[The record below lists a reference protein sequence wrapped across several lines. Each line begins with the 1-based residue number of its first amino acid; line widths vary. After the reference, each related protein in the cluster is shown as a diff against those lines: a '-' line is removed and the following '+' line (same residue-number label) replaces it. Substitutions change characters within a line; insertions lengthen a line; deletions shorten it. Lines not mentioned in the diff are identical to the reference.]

1 MQTPEHAKA
10 WISYAQME
18 KRREL
23 VNAKEDPCTPEH
35 NKKDME
41 KYRTARSIL
50 YRGLRHNPASVL
62 ILQAWGLLEMQREN
76 YWAAAR
82 LLQRCANTDPERC
95 GYLLRWKPV
104 RDVMVAMDGR
114 SKAQHK

>member
-1 MQTPEHAKA
+1 
-10 WISYAQME
+10 ME

-62 ILQAWGLLEMQREN
+62 ILQVSSWWALVRWSGVEAGTNGWSQLQ
-76 YWAAAR
+76 AAA
-82 LLQRCANTDPERC
+82 
-95 GYLLRWKPV
+95 
-104 RDVMVAMDGR
+104 
-114 SKAQHK
+114 